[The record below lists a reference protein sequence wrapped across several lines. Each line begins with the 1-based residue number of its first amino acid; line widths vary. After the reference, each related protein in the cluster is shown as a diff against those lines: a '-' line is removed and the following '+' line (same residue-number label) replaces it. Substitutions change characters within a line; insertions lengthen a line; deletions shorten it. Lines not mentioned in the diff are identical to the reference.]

1 MVVPIDTLIADTD
14 RFIRNEAEKRK
25 YGDIIVKITM
35 NDGVP
40 VRLETAICEHIAR
53 RTTTKCVVIK

>member
-1 MVVPIDTLIADTD
+1 MVVPIDTLIADSD
-14 RFIRNEAEKRK
+14 RFIRDEASKRR

-40 VRLETAICEHIAR
+40 VRLETAFCEHIAR
-53 RTTTKCVVIK
+53 RTATKYVVKK